1 MPRIAASILA
11 SISELKRSPARIVE
25 QAARDPVAILNHNR
39 PVAYVV
45 SPEAYE
51 RMLERL
57 DDHEEVM
64 RVLGRGG
71 EAPVEMTIEALD
83 DL

>member
-1 MPRIAASILA
+1 MPRIAASLLA

-25 QAARDPVAILNHNR
+25 RTAAGPVAILNHSK

-57 DDHEEVM
+57 GDHEEVM
-64 RVLGRGG
+64 RVLGRSG
-71 EAPVEMTIEALD
+71 EEAVEVAIEALD